1 MDQVFSEAND
11 QFSEPE
17 KLEAG
22 LVKSAGPQLQPPD
35 ILLSGHL
42 HVSDILPHSH
52 PHTEAPGAWPL
63 S

>member
-1 MDQVFSEAND
+1 MFSAAND
-11 QFSEPE
+11 QFSESE

-22 LVKSAGPQLQPPD
+22 LIKGVGPQLQPPD

-42 HVSDILPHSH
+42 HVSDTLPHSH
-52 PHTEAPGAWPL
+52 PHTQAPGAWPL